1 MENNYKIYGREFE
14 YLVKF
19 DNVQC
24 LQNFFT
30 DVANEL
36 NKDCDFKFEAML
48 CKQIA
53 TNKEFLEEIL
63 EVQCWTNSFFPKDF
77 FTKVKKC
84 KKIDFSED
92 KLMTLFL
99 EKTNEDV
106 VIEFY

>member
-1 MENNYKIYGREFE
+1 MEKNYKIYNGEFE
-14 YLVKF
+14 WLVKF
-19 DNVQC
+19 DNLQC
-24 LQNFFT
+24 LQNFFA
-30 DVANEL
+30 DIANEL
-36 NKDCDFKFEAML
+36 DTNCDFKFEAML

-63 EVQCWTNSFFPKDF
+63 EVQCWTNTFFPTDF

-99 EKTNEDV
+99 EKNGDDIV
-106 VIEFY
+106 LEFN